1 MKTGN
6 FYLSN
11 VFRNTRSFENWGNL
25 TRIIFSFSWGIF
37 RNVMRLD
44 QSRPSENNSMD
55 YNVR

>member
-11 VFRNTRSFENWGNL
+11 VFRSTRGFENWGNL
-25 TRIIFSFSWGIF
+25 TRIFFSFSWGIF
-37 RNVMRLD
+37 RHVMRLD

-55 YNVR
+55 YNDR